1 MSLLSSVPAPSG
13 WYYISQILLTMTLYG
28 CHATCPWEC
37 IWQMWVAVFVVT
49 SLPVKN
55 NTSSCPLQR
64 WMAERN
70 VPSQNDTM
78 TEKLTSCDTQKNR
91 KTNITKQLNGTK
103 HNVLPPPNKSWLGC
117 EPCRIT
123 VSHYQAAAQQLTEYN
138 RAKESLWSP
147 YGKTWTVK
155 QDTRGLW
162 NRQLSQYRQRTLM
175 ARWLHGPA
183 KYCMYAW
190 CLQEQHGRVRASYDE
205 NSTRT
210 HRETHEP

>member
-1 MSLLSSVPAPSG
+1 MPLGVYLA
-13 WYYISQILLTMTLYG
+13 
-28 CHATCPWEC
+28 
-37 IWQMWVAVFVVT
+37 MWVAMFIVM

-55 NTSSCPLQR
+55 NTSTCLLQR
-64 WMAERN
+64 WMAEKN

-78 TEKLTSCDTQKNR
+78 TEKLTSCDTQKNK

-117 EPCRIT
+117 GPCRIT
-123 VSHYQAAAQQLTEYN
+123 VSHYQAAARQLTEYN

-162 NRQLSQYRQRTLM
+162 NHQLSQYRQRTLM
-175 ARWLHGPA
+175 ARWLPRDCKMLYVKHGVYKSNMAYFELNMMKILHAHTEKPMNCKPHPCDGYGLFHPA
-183 KYCMYAW
+183 VADT
-190 CLQEQHGRVRASYDE
+190 QDHPGV
-205 NSTRT
+205 N
-210 HRETHEP
+210 